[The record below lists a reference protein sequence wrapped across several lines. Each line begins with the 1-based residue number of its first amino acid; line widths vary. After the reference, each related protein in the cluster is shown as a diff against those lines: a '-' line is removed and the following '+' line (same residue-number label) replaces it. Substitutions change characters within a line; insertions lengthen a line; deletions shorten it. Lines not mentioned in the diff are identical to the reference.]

1 MNWLG
6 LTWAAFVATL
16 VGALVGGVAYAAA
29 LASGWDAPYVVG
41 IAMGLGTLVA
51 SPDKSGMRGLVVASI
66 AIWVAALVQAHIG
79 PFKGAGIFGFHA
91 TLTAGRL
98 AAFAGCGLA
107 AFLLA
112 RSSARRDAPQ
122 RTAGA

>member
-6 LTWAAFVATL
+6 LTWMAFFATIL
-16 VGALVGGVAYAAA
+16 GGMIGGIAYAAA

-41 IAMGLGTLVA
+41 IGMGLGTLAA
-51 SPDKSGMRGLVVASI
+51 SPDKSGMRGLVVAST

-79 PFKGAGIFGFHA
+79 PFKGAGILGFHA

-98 AAFAGCGLA
+98 AAFAGCGLI
-107 AFLLA
+107 AFLLG
-112 RSSARRDAPQ
+112 RTSARRDAPQ

>member
-6 LTWAAFVATL
+6 LTWAAFVAMI
-16 VGALVGGVAYAAA
+16 VGGLLGGVAYAAA

-41 IAMGLGTLVA
+41 IGMGLGVMLG
-51 SPDKSGMRGLVVASI
+51 SPDKSGMRGLLVAAG
-66 AIWVAALVQAHIG
+66 AIWVATLVQAHIG
-79 PFKGAGIFGFHA
+79 PFKAAGILGFHA
-91 TLTAGRL
+91 TLTAGRI

-107 AFLLA
+107 AFLLG

-122 RTAGA
+122 RAAGA